1 MPFEQFNWQYYIH
14 TKTNVSNID
23 IYMKRITIS
32 IFTIFLI
39 ISYNQVVGQGVVIT
53 LSNPSFEDTPR
64 AGTNKFIGIKG
75 WVDCG
80 TREFN
85 ESPPDIHTENPN
97 DPIFGV
103 TKAAKDGKTY
113 LGMVTRENESWE
125 SVSQKLSTP
134 LETGKCYTFSIDLA
148 RSETYFSMMQDV
160 TYALDDIQPN
170 QTTLSSKPAV
180 LRIWGGINFC
190 PRNQLLAESKPVI
203 NTDWVTYTFEFT
215 PNINT
220 KAISLEAFYKTPVL
234 DPYFG
239 HILLDNASEIRQ
251 IPCPGDEV
259 FVAVQKK
266 SKVKDEKPPHLRR
279 VSKPKP
285 KKKEVATEETPYKNK
300 ILKDL
305 NRSKLFTGKKININ
319 NLYFEANKSEITK
332 ESFVVLDE
340 VVEFLQ
346 ENEDVRIEV
355 GGHTNGTPK
364 HTFCD
369 SLSRVRAKE
378 VAQYLNKKGVK
389 GGQLQFKGYGK
400 RRPIADNQTK
410 FGRKKNQRVEIKI
423 LSIDP

>member
-1 MPFEQFNWQYYIH
+1 
-14 TKTNVSNID
+14 
-23 IYMKRITIS
+23 MKRITIS
-32 IFTIFLI
+32 LFTILLT
-39 ISYNQVVGQGVVIT
+39 ISYNQVVGQDAVIT

-125 SVSQKLSTP
+125 SVSQKLSAP

-160 TYALDDIQPN
+160 TYASDDTQPI
-170 QTTLSSKPAV
+170 QTTPPSKPAV
-180 LRIWGGINFC
+180 LRIWGGINYC
-190 PRNQLLAESKPVI
+190 PRNQLLAESKPVT

-239 HILLDNASEIRQ
+239 HILLDNSSEIKQ
-251 IPCPGDEV
+251 IPCPGDETL
-259 FVAVQKK
+259 VAVEEKAE
-266 SKVKDEKPPHLRR
+266 VKDKKPPHLRR
-279 VSKPKP
+279 ALKPKP
-285 KKKEVATEETPYKNK
+285 KKEEVVATEVTASKKK

-305 NRSKLFTGKKININ
+305 NRSKIFKGQKINID
-319 NLYFEANKSEITK
+319 NLYFEANKSEITS
-332 ESFVVLDE
+332 ESFDVLDE
-340 VVEFLQ
+340 VVTFLQ
-346 ENEDVRIEV
+346 ENKDVRIEV

-364 HTFCD
+364 PAFCD

-389 GGQLQFKGYGK
+389 GSQLQFKGYGK
-400 RRPIADNQTK
+400 RKPIADNQTRS
-410 FGRKKNQRVEIKI
+410 GRKKNQRVEIKI
-423 LSIDP
+423 LSIDS

>member
-1 MPFEQFNWQYYIH
+1 
-14 TKTNVSNID
+14 
-23 IYMKRITIS
+23 MKRITIS
-32 IFTIFLI
+32 FFTILLT
-39 ISYNQVVGQGVVIT
+39 ISYNQVVGQGAVIT

-64 AGTNKFIGIKG
+64 AGTNKFVGIKG

-103 TKAAKDGKTY
+103 TKAAKDGHTY
-113 LGMVTRENESWE
+113 LGMVTRENETWE
-125 SVSQKLSTP
+125 SVSQKLSMP

-160 TYALDDIQPN
+160 TYASGDTQTN
-170 QTTLSSKPAV
+170 QSAPPSKPAV
-180 LRIWGGINFC
+180 LRIWGGINYC
-190 PRNQLLAESKPVI
+190 PRNQLLAESSPI
-203 NTDWVTYTFEFT
+203 TNTEWETYTFEFT

-239 HILLDNASEIRQ
+239 HILLDNASEIKQ
-251 IPCPGDEV
+251 IACPGEELLAVAEEKTEV
-259 FVAVQKK
+259 KK
-266 SKVKDEKPPHLRR
+266 EKPPHLRR
-279 VSKPKP
+279 APKPKP
-285 KKKEVATEETPYKNK
+285 KKEEPVVADVTQPKKK

-305 NRSKLFTGKKININ
+305 ERSKMYKGQKINID
-319 NLYFEANKSEITK
+319 NLYFEANKSEITS
-332 ESFVVLDE
+332 ESFEVLDE
-340 VVEFLQ
+340 VVAFLQ

-364 HTFCD
+364 PAFCD
-369 SLSRVRAKE
+369 SLSRIRAKE

-389 GGQLQFKGYGK
+389 GSQLQFKGYGK
-400 RRPIADNQTK
+400 RKPIADNQTK
-410 FGRKKNQRVEIKI
+410 SGRKKNQRVEIKI
-423 LSIDP
+423 LSIDS

>member
-1 MPFEQFNWQYYIH
+1 
-14 TKTNVSNID
+14 
-23 IYMKRITIS
+23 MKRITIS
-32 IFTIFLI
+32 LLTILLT
-39 ISYNQVVGQGVVIT
+39 ISYNQVVGQDAVIT

-125 SVSQKLSTP
+125 SVSQKLSAP

-160 TYALDDIQPN
+160 TYASDDTQPI
-170 QTTLSSKPAV
+170 QTTPPSKPAV
-180 LRIWGGINFC
+180 LRIWGGINYC
-190 PRNQLLAESKPVI
+190 PRNQLLAESKPVT
-203 NTDWVTYTFEFT
+203 NTDWETYTFEFT

-239 HILLDNASEIRQ
+239 HILLDNASEIKQ
-251 IPCPGDEV
+251 IPCPGDEIL
-259 FVAVQKK
+259 VAVEEKPE
-266 SKVKDEKPPHLRR
+266 VKDKKPPHLRR
-279 VSKPKP
+279 ALKPKP
-285 KKKEVATEETPYKNK
+285 KKEEVVVTEVTASKKK

-305 NRSKLFTGKKININ
+305 NRSKIFKGQKINID
-319 NLYFEANKSEITK
+319 NLYFEANKSEITS
-332 ESFVVLDE
+332 ESFDVLDE
-340 VVEFLQ
+340 VVTFLQ
-346 ENEDVRIEV
+346 ENKDVRIEV

-364 HTFCD
+364 PAFCD

-389 GGQLQFKGYGK
+389 GSQLQFKGYGK
-400 RRPIADNQTK
+400 RKPIADNQTRT
-410 FGRKKNQRVEIKI
+410 GRKKNQRVEIKI
-423 LSIDP
+423 LSIDS